1 MIDLYSYFSE
11 NLFQFF
17 GVLFSII
24 YVVFSIKQ
32 NILCWPALI
41 FGSIFNML
49 AYYQINLNLQLI
61 MQFFFIGTGVIG
73 WLNWNKIGKENILKV
88 NRIALNNHILWIFI
102 GLLTTVVL
110 TVALKYYNLSE
121 FPFFDSLMFCFN
133 IIPMY
138 MIGKKILESWIYFIV
153 IDIISGAFYLQTGEY
168 FFCLLFFCYIG
179 FAFKGY
185 LSWKQE
191 LK

>member
-73 WLNWNKIGKENILKV
+73 WLNWNKMGKENMLKV

-102 GLLTTVVL
+102 GLLTTIAL
-110 TVALKYYNLSE
+110 TVALKNYNLSE

>member
-1 MIDLYSYFSE
+1 
-11 NLFQFF
+11 
-17 GVLFSII
+17 
-24 YVVFSIKQ
+24 
-32 NILCWPALI
+32 
-41 FGSIFNML
+41 
-49 AYYQINLNLQLI
+49 

-73 WLNWNKIGKENILKV
+73 WLNWNKIGKENMLKV
-88 NRIALNNHILWIFI
+88 NRIALNNHILWIFL

-110 TVALKYYNLSE
+110 TVALKNYNLSE

>member
-73 WLNWNKIGKENILKV
+73 WLNWNKIGEENMLKI
-88 NRIALNNHILWIFI
+88 NRIALNKHILWIFL

-110 TVALKYYNLSE
+110 TVALKNYNLSV

>member
-1 MIDLYSYFSE
+1 MIDLYIYASE
-11 NLFQFF
+11 NIFQFL

-32 NILCWPALI
+32 SILCWPALI
-41 FGSIFNML
+41 IGSIFNML

-61 MQFFFIGTGVIG
+61 MQFFFIGTGIIG
-73 WLNWNKIGKENILKV
+73 WLNWSKTSKKNMLKV
-88 NRIALNNHILWIFI
+88 NRITLNKHLVWIFT
-102 GLLTTVVL
+102 GLLTTIFL
-110 TVALKYYNLSE
+110 TVTLKNYNLSE

-133 IIPMY
+133 IIPMF

-153 IDIISGAFYLQTGEY
+153 IDIISGFFYLQTGEY

-185 LSWKQE
+185 LNWRKD

>member
-73 WLNWNKIGKENILKV
+73 WLNWNKIGKENMLKV
-88 NRIALNNHILWIFI
+88 NRIALNNHILWIYYSNNIKNRRSSLFRSYFTFI
-102 GLLTTVVL
+102 LQILLHKLLWTISTF
-110 TVALKYYNLSE
+110 VAKAN
-121 FPFFDSLMFCFN
+121 SLF
-133 IIPMY
+133 
-138 MIGKKILESWIYFIV
+138 G
-153 IDIISGAFYLQTGEY
+153 GAVANYGR
-168 FFCLLFFCYIG
+168 
-179 FAFKGY
+179 
-185 LSWKQE
+185 S
-191 LK
+191 

>member
-1 MIDLYSYFSE
+1 M
-11 NLFQFF
+11 
-17 GVLFSII
+17 
-24 YVVFSIKQ
+24 
-32 NILCWPALI
+32 
-41 FGSIFNML
+41 
-49 AYYQINLNLQLI
+49 
-61 MQFFFIGTGVIG
+61 
-73 WLNWNKIGKENILKV
+73 LKV
-88 NRIALNNHILWIFI
+88 NRIALNSHILWIFL

-110 TVALKYYNLSE
+110 TVALKNYNLSE

-179 FAFKGY
+179 FA
-185 LSWKQE
+185 LRDI
-191 LK
+191 

>member
-17 GVLFSII
+17 GVLFSIV

-41 FGSIFNML
+41 IGSIFNIL

-61 MQFFFIGTGVIG
+61 MQFFFIGTGTIG
-73 WLNWNKIGKENILKV
+73 WLNWNNTSKKNMLKV
-88 NRIALNNHILWIFI
+88 NRITLNKHLLWIFI
-102 GLLTTVVL
+102 GLLNTIIL
-110 TVALKYYNLSE
+110 TVALKNYNLSE
-121 FPFFDSLMFCFN
+121 FAFFDSLMFCFN

>member
-73 WLNWNKIGKENILKV
+73 WLNWNKIGKENMLKV
-88 NRIALNNHILWIFI
+88 NRIALNNHILWIFL

-110 TVALKYYNLSE
+110 TVALKNYNLSE
-121 FPFFDSLMFCFN
+121 FPFLDSLMFCFN